1 MASLFRS
8 AKKIDILTGKLF
20 NSVSITENGAIWA
33 IMDQGLLMIDQ
44 KGTLMK
50 IREGKFYNITTN
62 SLKVFVAESI
72 SYKGY
77 EYH

>member
-1 MASLFRS
+1 
-8 AKKIDILTGKLF
+8 
-20 NSVSITENGAIWA
+20 
-33 IMDQGLLMIDQ
+33 MDQGLLMIDQ